1 MCFSTGVARAIR
13 ALSPIVHF
21 RGPVVVTRQRSSMQ
35 GMDNLDISS
44 LPSVGSQSPLTG
56 SIDAAPSRRR
66 SDWQLLTAHEN
77 GQMQVWEAS
86 TGMLCPVLR
95 IGTAG
100 PAARCVF
107 VHVCTTWAS
116 AVEAV
121 IACSCLHY
129 CCHTL
134 KGCLPCMHC
143 SRSCGVLDAVLAHA
157 ECACQTSDFE
167 SLTEG

>member
-1 MCFSTGVARAIR
+1 
-13 ALSPIVHF
+13 
-21 RGPVVVTRQRSSMQ
+21 MQ
-35 GMDNLDISS
+35 GMGDLDISS
-44 LPSVGSQSPLTG
+44 LSSVGSQSPLTG
-56 SIDAAPSRRR
+56 SIEAAPSRR

-100 PAARCVF
+100 PAARCVT
-107 VHVCTTWAS
+107 VHVYTIWAS
-116 AVEAV
+116 TVEAV
-121 IACSCLHY
+121 IACSCLCY

-143 SRSCGVLDAVLAHA
+143 SMSCGVLDAA
-157 ECACQTSDFE
+157 
-167 SLTEG
+167 